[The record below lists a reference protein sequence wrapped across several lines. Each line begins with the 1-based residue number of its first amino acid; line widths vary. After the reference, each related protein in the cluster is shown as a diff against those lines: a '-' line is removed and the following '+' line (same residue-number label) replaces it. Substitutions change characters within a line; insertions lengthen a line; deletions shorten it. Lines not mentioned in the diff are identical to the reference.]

1 MEYKKIEEWILNRL
15 PFYQNNGAVA
25 YNPGLNNIDK
35 FINELNLSNNQL
47 KFIHVGGTNGKGSTC
62 SYISSILQESNYQVG
77 IFTSPHYYDY
87 RERIKINN
95 HKIEKSYITSF
106 IKDNKTI
113 IEEIG
118 LSFFELS
125 FGLSLS
131 YFKQNKVDYAIIE
144 VGLGGRL
151 DATNIINPLVSV
163 VTNISYDHT
172 EILGDTLEKIAVEKA
187 GIIKE
192 KSQLIVGERNKLTD
206 EIFINKC
213 KEKSTEITFVPDI
226 AEDVI
231 YSEIDYLNK
240 NIKTS
245 IETCKALNLNRLN
258 SKIIT
263 KGIENVDL
271 NSGLFGRWSIM
282 GVNPM
287 IIFDSAHNES
297 GFISIADQISKI
309 SYNKIY
315 VLLSF
320 VKGKKIKDLIR
331 HLPEG
336 SNIYFTSLKIERS
349 MDLEEINLNFSES
362 IKFDENPKRIFN
374 NIKNES
380 SKDDLILVTGSN
392 YIAKEIFNEN

>member
-1 MEYKKIEEWILNRL
+1 LEYKKIEEWILNRL

-62 SYISSILQESNYQVG
+62 SYISSILQESNYKVG
-77 IFTSPHYYDY
+77 TFTSPHYYDY